1 MKCLLCSSPLEGR
14 GCKSGDVNVNAD
26 STSTLVLRVLPWP
39 FIWMCIFIF
48 FCRGRVHRELPR
60 ECIWDEW
67 RTPPLAPQ
75 LGEGS
80 PQLLF

>member
-14 GCKSGDVNVNAD
+14 GCKSGDENVNAD

-48 FCRGRVHRELPR
+48 L
-60 ECIWDEW
+60 
-67 RTPPLAPQ
+67 Q
-75 LGEGS
+75 GEGA
-80 PQLLF
+80 QRVAQRMHLG